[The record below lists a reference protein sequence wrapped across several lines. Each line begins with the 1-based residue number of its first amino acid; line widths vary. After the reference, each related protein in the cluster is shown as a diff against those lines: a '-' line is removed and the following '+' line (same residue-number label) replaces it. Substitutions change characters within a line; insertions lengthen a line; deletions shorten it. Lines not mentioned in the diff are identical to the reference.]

1 MRLLRFAGLLVG
13 VPIVCLIAVALAALV
28 LRAIYVEVRGPVV
41 VEERLA
47 AKEAYLDGLGQ
58 GARERF
64 NIVLIFFDDLGWGD
78 LSSYGNPF
86 IETPH
91 MDALA
96 AEGLRM
102 THFYS
107 ASPVCTPS
115 RAALLTGRYPPRTRT
130 DRHVFFNDH
139 HAVGWGRRILGFA
152 NELPKEEVTLAEVLR
167 KIGYR
172 TYMVGKWHLGSH
184 EDYWP
189 TDFGFDDWF
198 GVLYSNDMYPLHLFE
213 NDEVLIEDRRE
224 GGMFS
229 AERDEWQPLPGEGID
244 QTQLTQMY
252 TDKAIEFLESN
263 GGEPFFLYLP
273 HSFPHVPH
281 YASDEFAGSSKGG
294 TYGDVVE
301 DLDRSTGAIMQALGR
316 LGLEDNTLVVVTSDN
331 GADYNGSAGALRGRK
346 QEILEGGQRVPMIV
360 RWPRRIPG
368 GLVTDAMAMNT
379 DLFPTV
385 LELLGIDPPSDRII
399 DGKSILR
406 TLIDGS
412 PSHEELYYFP
422 TIETLPGAI
431 RDREFKLT
439 WATGDPG
446 RDREHL
452 SRLSGA
458 EAHEVSNLYPQV
470 LEDLRQRLSA
480 KREEIAANP
489 RGWQAARYGR

>member
-1 MRLLRFAGLLVG
+1 MRLLRFLGLLVG
-13 VPIVCLIAVALAALV
+13 IPVVCLIGVALAALA

-47 AKEAYLDGLGQ
+47 AKEAYLDGLER
-58 GARERF
+58 GAAERF

-139 HAVGWGRRILGFA
+139 HAIGWGRRILGFA
-152 NELPKEEVTLAEVLR
+152 NELPKEEVTLAEILR
-167 KIGYR
+167 KVGYR
-172 TYMVGKWHLGSH
+172 TYMVGKWHLGSR
-184 EDYWP
+184 EDYRP
-189 TDFGFDDWF
+189 TDFGFDAWF
-198 GVLYSNDMYPLHLFE
+198 GVLYSNDMHPLHLYD
-213 NDEVLIEDRRE
+213 NDEVIIEDRRD
-224 GGMFS
+224 GGLFPS
-229 AERDEWQPLPGEGID
+229 ERDELRPLAGEGID
-244 QTQLTQMY
+244 QAKLTQMY

-263 GGEPFFLYLP
+263 GDEPFFLYLP

-281 YASDEFAGSSKGG
+281 YASDEFAGSSRGG

-301 DLDRSTGAIMQALGR
+301 DLDRSTGAIMQALSR

-360 RWPRRIPG
+360 RWPGRIPAG
-368 GLVTDAMAMNT
+368 SVTDAMAMNT
-379 DLFPTV
+379 DLLPTV
-385 LELLGIDPPSDRII
+385 LELLEIDPPSDRII
-399 DGKSILR
+399 DGRSIVG
-406 TLIDGS
+406 TLVDGS
-412 PSHEELYYFP
+412 PSHEVLYYFP

-446 RDREHL
+446 RDRKHL

-458 EAHEVSNLYPQV
+458 EAHEVSNLYPQA